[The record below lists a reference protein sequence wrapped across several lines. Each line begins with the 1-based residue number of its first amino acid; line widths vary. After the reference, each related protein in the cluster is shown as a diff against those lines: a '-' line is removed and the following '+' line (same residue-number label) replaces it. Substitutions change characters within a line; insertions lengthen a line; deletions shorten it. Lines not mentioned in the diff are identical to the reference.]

1 MMSNL
6 LGRFPKEMF
15 PQGVTPLAAAAND
28 PQMESCLQENI
39 VSQQSFADL
48 DRWMERYQQANPE
61 APAALVGALSPAL
74 LRFFKS
80 QVSSREQADDL
91 LQETWLRI
99 HRVRHTYRPGEPVLP
114 WVYAIA
120 RRARVDGYR
129 RSRRIAVHETTP
141 HVLPEPPAQG
151 EPRNTL
157 PAFETLVACLPDAQR
172 EVITMLK
179 VGGLS
184 LEEVA
189 RATSSTVG
197 AVKQKAHRAYERLRR
212 LLHADAEDLPEVHN
226 EVQ

>member
-1 MMSNL
+1 
-6 LGRFPKEMF
+6 
-15 PQGVTPLAAAAND
+15 
-28 PQMESCLQENI
+28 MESGLIEGTTAERSS
-39 VSQQSFADL
+39 VDL
-48 DRWMERYQQANPE
+48 KCWMQRYQQADPD
-61 APAALVGALSPAL
+61 APGALVAALSPAL
-74 LRFFKS
+74 LRFFRS
-80 QVSSREQADDL
+80 QASSREQADDL
-91 LQETWLRI
+91 LQDTWLRI

-120 RRARVDGYR
+120 RRVRVDGYR
-129 RSRRIAVHETTP
+129 RSRRISLHETTLQ
-141 HVLPEPPAQG
+141 VLPERPAQG
-151 EPRNTL
+151 ESRSAL
-157 PAFETLVACLPDAQR
+157 PAFETLVASLPDAQR

-212 LLHADAEDLPEVHN
+212 LLHADAEDSPEVHN